1 MLRQVSLAVAV
12 ILPSL
17 TAHEGLRTEPYKDI
31 AGVDTVCYGETEKIE
46 NREYT
51 SSECIV
57 LLARRVADDYEQ
69 PIADCTEKW
78 VYLPLEARSASIS
91 LAYNIGVNAF
101 CKSSV
106 HREFD
111 KDNWALACDKFK
123 LWNKARVNGRLR
135 AVDGLTDRRAD
146 ERELC
151 LEGVNRV
158 EGISL
163 YHLNLNLG

>member
-78 VYLPLEARSASIS
+78 IDLPVEARSASIS
-91 LAYNIGVNAF
+91 LAYNIGVGAF
-101 CKSSV
+101 CKKSSV
-106 HREFD
+106 RREFD
-111 KDNWALACDKFK
+111 NGNWELACDKFL

-135 AVDGLTDRRAD
+135 TVDGLTKRRQD

-151 LEGVNRV
+151 LEGVSKV
-158 EGISL
+158 EG
-163 YHLNLNLG
+163 NLG